1 MLSLSTI
8 ETYTFNIMVIL
19 DFSYKNHKSTK
30 PDDQLCIY
38 KKFIMLLK
46 LLQRVKFTK
55 SKNKKQSSMC
65 YMKKSYFNIIA
76 SFYVFKYAR

>member
-46 LLQRVKFTK
+46 LLQKGK
-55 SKNKKQSSMC
+55 
-65 YMKKSYFNIIA
+65 IH
-76 SFYVFKYAR
+76 